1 MSLEKL
7 PQKVLTR
14 IFSFLDTSS
23 VFALASLNKAMRKNV
38 KEAIHVLPHVCVSV
52 NEEQSLF
59 RKLIESVPN
68 LREIHL
74 NHSLHLTD
82 ELITLLVQK
91 CSKIEVLDLW
101 NCLSLTSVALSQ
113 VSNLK
118 NLRWLSIGD
127 NENFDD
133 DSLEKVINNCPDL
146 EYLDITLCTKISD
159 SVAETIAEKSKK
171 LKALVAEFCPDF
183 STDTTLR
190 HLSAGNTVVLEK
202 IVMGNGKVSDNG
214 IEHLTHSPFKAV
226 LKSAD
231 FRRNV
236 EITFHG
242 YDSISQDFPS
252 INEIDGILTSSLPEH
267 DVGNHFI
274 NKRLM
279 TGEG

>member
-7 PQKVLTR
+7 PQAVLTR

-82 ELITLLVQK
+82 DLIILLIQK

-101 NCLSLTSVALSQ
+101 NCLSLTSAALNQVA
-113 VSNLK
+113 NLTH
-118 NLRWLSIGD
+118 LRWLCVGD

-133 DSLEKVINNCPDL
+133 DALEKVINNCPDL
-146 EYLDITLCTKISD
+146 EYLDITLCTRISE
-159 SVAETIAEKSKK
+159 SVAESIANKSKK
-171 LKALVAEFCPDF
+171 LRALVAEFCPEF
-183 STDTTLR
+183 ATDTTLKQ
-190 HLSAGNTVVLEK
+190 LSQGKTTVLEK
-202 IVMGNGKVSDNG
+202 LVMGNGKVSDAG
-214 IEHLTHSPFKAV
+214 IEHLTHAPFKAV

-236 EITFHG
+236 DITFQG
-242 YDSISQDFPS
+242 YDSISADFPS
-252 INEIDGILTSSLPEH
+252 IGEIDGILTSSLPAS

-274 NKRLM
+274 NKRMM